1 MKELTEIVV
10 VLIPFLE
17 QDMMFGKLVSV
28 PTAIIVALA

>member
-28 PTAIIVALA
+28 PTTIIVALA